1 MNNMLRLAADDVR
14 RLFSNV
20 VSIIITLGLVV
31 LPSIFTWYNVLA
43 CWNVFDNTDKLTVA
57 VANTDEGYSSNIM
70 PIAVN
75 LGDQVVSVLRASDK
89 MNWAFVDEEE
99 ALDGARAGRY
109 YAAVVIPEDFSKAM
123 FTFFEKDSDPA
134 KIIYYT
140 NEKKNAIAPKLTDQ
154 STNSMS
160 YEVNQ
165 VFAEVLTETAAVAAQ
180 KMTQLM
186 DDPYVQQDITV
197 LIENVRDSA
206 DTLDSF
212 AVIAGSFQA
221 ILNSSHG
228 LLDSAAQLAVSV
240 DNHGQN
246 LTNALVS
253 TTDPI
258 TSVGEGL
265 QASVDDLAKALSA
278 NTEAYDSLIAS
289 VEEFFDSAEV
299 TQESAA
305 EVLNKLSQ
313 NLYNNARYYDDVA
326 SYLSTLAYE
335 VPDKLPTEN
344 AELLEKLQNQL
355 LATSDKIYEVS
366 STIEALAASLES
378 AVPSA
383 DPSADNPDVMLD
395 EKTITEKLEE
405 VKNTVEQTQA
415 TFDDKVQTALA
426 SLGDKTSA
434 MTTKLDTMM
443 STLNTTVG
451 DLNNTLTIIDSG
463 ATIAEGKLADA
474 SAAMSDS
481 AAKMREGADNLEA
494 ALASGQNPLLQSMLQ
509 SNITTLASFASSPV
523 SIERTAV
530 FPVDNFGSAMSPFYS
545 SLALFIG
552 ALLILVAL
560 KPQPCAAQK
569 KLLPTLTPS
578 QSYLGHFAVFTLVS
592 LMQSTLMALGNLFFL
607 EVQCMHPFLYLLCY
621 WVTGLVFTFI
631 IYTLTVS
638 FANLG
643 KAIAVIMLIVQVT
656 GCGGSFPLQIL
667 PGYVQAISPYLPAT
681 HAVDAMRA
689 AMMGIYANDFWIA
702 LGQLCLFVL
711 PMLLLGLILRR
722 PLEKFMEW
730 FLEKVESSKLIG

>member
-180 KMTQLM
+180 KTTQLM

>member
-70 PIAVN
+70 PIAIN

>member
-70 PIAVN
+70 PIAIN

-197 LIENVRDSA
+197 LVENVRDSA

-228 LLDSAAQLAVSV
+228 LLDSAAQLAISV

-443 STLNTTVG
+443 STLDTTVG

-463 ATIAEGKLADA
+463 ASIAEGKLADA

-494 ALASGQNPLLQSMLQ
+494 ALSSGQNPLLQSMLQ

-578 QSYLGHFAVFTLVS
+578 QSYLGHFAVFALVS

>member
-70 PIAVN
+70 PIAIN

-197 LIENVRDSA
+197 LVENVRDSA

-426 SLGDKTSA
+426 SLGDKTST

-443 STLNTTVG
+443 STLDTTVG

-463 ATIAEGKLADA
+463 ASIAEGKLADA

-578 QSYLGHFAVFTLVS
+578 QSYLGHFAVFALVS